1 MRHIDIAWLTQ
12 LRYDEVLLPQL
23 RWQDI
28 GSDNV
33 VVTDKHL
40 YQGIRSTLLNDKR
53 ELLDKQIQAIE
64 YLSILMY
71 TVVISLIGFL

>member
-1 MRHIDIAWLTQ
+1 MFHIDIAWLTQ

>member
-1 MRHIDIAWLTQ
+1 VFHIDIAWLTQ